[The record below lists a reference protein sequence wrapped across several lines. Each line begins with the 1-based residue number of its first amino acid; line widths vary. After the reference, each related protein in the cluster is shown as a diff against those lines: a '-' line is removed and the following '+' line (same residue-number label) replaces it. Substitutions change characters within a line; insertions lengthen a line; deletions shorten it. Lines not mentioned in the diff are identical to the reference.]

1 MQYEDIKEGLRV
13 TYAKEPTIT
22 DYYVSKDARGQSG
35 KIVGTPI
42 EMDSRYP
49 RYQGSFVIG
58 VRFDDSLYQI
68 IPIEDLIPEN
78 DSIENELDDPSDWVE
93 FSSKEEISV
102 GTRVMYKTSIL
113 KTIPSSS
120 LGTIC
125 NISEVSNGFVLVEF
139 DDKSIGLNGLWP
151 CSIDNLKTSK
161 KAGVN
166 SLTERIEGRRFKLI
180 KNENSHVAGRRIG
193 TTGVFLTNLDGNE
206 DRAKAKFDMDGWSLW
221 VDPTDTI
228 LLD

>member
-1 MQYEDIKEGLRV
+1 
-13 TYAKEPTIT
+13 
-22 DYYVSKDARGQSG
+22 
-35 KIVGTPI
+35 
-42 EMDSRYP
+42 
-49 RYQGSFVIG
+49 
-58 VRFDDSLYQI
+58 
-68 IPIEDLIPEN
+68 
-78 DSIENELDDPSDWVE
+78 
-93 FSSKEEISV
+93 
-102 GTRVMYKTSIL
+102 MYKTSIL
-113 KTIPSSS
+113 KTIPSGS

-125 NISEVSNGFVLVEF
+125 DISEVSNGFVLVEF
-139 DDKSIGLNGLWP
+139 DDKSIGLNGFWP

-180 KNENSHVAGRRIG
+180 KDENSNVFPSRIG

-206 DRAKAKFDMDGWSLW
+206 DRARAKFDMDGWLLW

>member
-35 KIVGTPI
+35 KITGTPMSI
-42 EMDSRYP
+42 GSG
-49 RYQGSFVIG
+49 YQGTFV
-58 VRFDDSLYQI
+58 VPVKFDDGLYQS
-68 IPIEDLIPEN
+68 IPIEDLVQEN
-78 DSIENELDDPSDWVE
+78 DPIGFSEWRE
-93 FSSKEEISV
+93 FSSKEEISIGV
-102 GTRVMYKTSIL
+102 RVMYKTSIL
-113 KTIPSSS
+113 KTIPSGS

-166 SLTERIEGRRFKLI
+166 SLIEGIEGRRFKLI
-180 KNENSHVAGRRIG
+180 KDEHSHVADRRIG
-193 TTGVFLTNLDGNE
+193 TTGVFLTNLDGNC
-206 DRAKAKFDMDGWSLW
+206 RARAKFDMDGWSLW

>member
-13 TYAKEPTIT
+13 TYAKESTIT

-42 EMDSRYP
+42 EVGPSYR
-49 RYQGSFVIG
+49 GSFIVG
-58 VRFDDSLYQI
+58 VWFDDGLYQT
-68 IPIEDLIPEN
+68 IPIEDLVLEKNTIKN
-78 DSIENELDDPSDWVE
+78 DLIGLSEWME

-102 GTRVMYKTSIL
+102 GVRVMYKPSIL
-113 KTIPSSS
+113 KTIPSGS

-125 NISEVSNGFVLVEF
+125 DISEVSNGFVLVEF

-166 SLTERIEGRRFKLI
+166 SLTKGIEGRRFKLI
-180 KNENSHVAGRRIG
+180 KDENSNVFPSRIG

>member
-1 MQYEDIKEGLRV
+1 MVYG
-13 TYAKEPTIT
+13 
-22 DYYVSKDARGQSG
+22 
-35 KIVGTPI
+35 
-42 EMDSRYP
+42 
-49 RYQGSFVIG
+49 
-58 VRFDDSLYQI
+58 
-68 IPIEDLIPEN
+68 
-78 DSIENELDDPSDWVE
+78 
-93 FSSKEEISV
+93 
-102 GTRVMYKTSIL
+102 
-113 KTIPSSS
+113 S

-125 NISEVSNGFVLVEF
+125 DISEVSNGFVLVEF

-166 SLTERIEGRRFKLI
+166 SLTKGIEGRRFKLI
-180 KNENSHVAGRRIG
+180 KDENSQVADHRIG

-206 DRAKAKFDMDGWSLW
+206 DRARAKFDMDGWQLW

>member
-13 TYAKEPTIT
+13 TYANEPTIT
-22 DYYVSKDARGQSG
+22 DYYVRSEVRGQSG
-35 KIVGTPI
+35 KITGTPI
-42 EMDSRYP
+42 EIDR
-49 RYQGSFVIG
+49 GSFIVG
-58 VRFDDSLYQI
+58 VRFNDGLHQT
-68 IPIEDLIPEN
+68 IPIEDLVLEN
-78 DSIENELDDPSDWVE
+78 NAIKNDLIGFSEWME

-102 GTRVMYKTSIL
+102 GARVMYKPSIL

-125 NISEVSNGFVLVEF
+125 DISEVSNGFVLVEF

-180 KNENSHVAGRRIG
+180 KDENSHVADRRIG
-193 TTGVFLTNLDGNE
+193 TTGVFLTNLDGNK
-206 DRAKAKFDMDGWSLW
+206 DRARAKFDMDGWLLW